1 MVKTSTFSHQHELEW
16 LSSILEVSCGKL
28 SCDKEEIPVLKTG
41 NGTSIRGFI
50 TIAKYLV
57 QSSKHNH
64 LCGVDPADKA
74 AISQWLEYCENVV
87 ARSVHEKDTQ
97 TLLKE
102 INYYLADKVYFVG
115 YKLSIADLILYF
127 GLYHIMKEQAFYEK
141 QAILHSC
148 RWFDNVQNQISRRPS
163 ELSILPFQKN
173 KLYSDFEKHH

>member
-1 MVKTSTFSHQHELEW
+1 MVKTGTFSHQQELEW

-41 NGTSIRGFI
+41 NGTSIKGYI

-57 QSSKHNH
+57 QSSKCKYF
-64 LCGVDPADKA
+64 CGVDPADKA

-102 INYYLADKVYFVG
+102 VNSYTADKVYLVG
-115 YKLSIADLILYF
+115 HRLSLADLVLYF
-127 GLYHIMKEQAFYEK
+127 GLYHIMKELAFYEK
-141 QAILHSC
+141 QAIIHSC
-148 RWFDNVQNQISRRPS
+148 RWFDNVQHHISRRPT
-163 ELSILPFQKN
+163 ELPILPFQKS
-173 KLYSDFEKHH
+173 KIYSDSEKHH